1 MSFRSA
7 LSRISALQPEYV
19 RRDPAGARDAVF
31 RFSVPVL
38 RVRDVGATV
47 AWYRRYL
54 GFSAEPFP
62 ESSPHEFAI
71 MERDGVQILVR
82 RAIDSSHGGGTRGRH
97 SGWDL
102 YIWAD
107 GVDLGRLQASF
118 ASTSAVVRP
127 LSPMGDTMAELE
139 VRDPDGYV
147 LCIGSRV
154 SNSSPPRSPRSP
166 RSPASKW
173 S

>member
-7 LSRISALQPEYV
+7 LGRGVPSLQPEYV
-19 RRDPAGARDAVF
+19 RRDPAGGRDATF

-47 AWYRRYL
+47 AWYRRHL
-54 GFSAEPFP
+54 GFNAEAFP
-62 ESSPHEFAI
+62 ERGPSEFAI
-71 MERDGVQILVR
+71 LERDGVQLLVR
-82 RAIDSSHGGGTRGRH
+82 RGGTGRRADEH

-107 GVDLGRLQASF
+107 GIDLSRLEAEF
-118 ASTSAVVRP
+118 AAIAAVARP
-127 LSPMGDTMAELE
+127 LSEMGSQMAEFE

-147 LCIGSRV
+147 LCIGG
-154 SNSSPPRSPRSP
+154 RSAPTATQR
-166 RSPASKW
+166 
-173 S
+173 

>member
-7 LSRISALQPEYV
+7 VSRHVTSLQPDYV
-19 RRDPAGARDAVF
+19 RQPAGGRDAVF

-38 RVRDVGATV
+38 RVRDVAATV
-47 AWYRRYL
+47 AWYRRHL
-54 GFSAEPFP
+54 GFPAEAFP
-62 ESSPHEFAI
+62 EHGEHEFAI
-71 MERDGVQILVR
+71 LERDGVQLLAR
-82 RAIDSSHGGGTRGRH
+82 RSALATKPDAH

-107 GVDLGRLQASF
+107 GADLRRLEA
-118 ASTSAVVRP
+118 AMTLTGGVVRP
-127 LSPMGDTMAELE
+127 LSALGDTMAEIE

-147 LCIGSRV
+147 LCIGG
-154 SNSSPPRSPRSP
+154 PTTA
-166 RSPASKW
+166 PALSAANGRTP